1 MKKVLFILSLV
12 LLCSC
17 DFILNS
23 KSGGSDTINSKEG
36 TVPVPI
42 IKTFKYKGH
51 SYILFA
57 SREGGGV
64 VHDPECQYCYDKFD

>member
-17 DFILNS
+17 DSILNS
-23 KSGGSDTINSKEG
+23 KSDSSDTINSKEG

-51 SYILFA
+51 SYILFVG
-57 SREGGGV
+57 REGGGV

>member
-17 DFILNS
+17 DSILNS
-23 KSGGSDTINSKEG
+23 KSDSSDTASSKEG
-36 TVPVPI
+36 TVPVPG
-42 IKTFKYKGH
+42 IKTFKYKYH
-51 SYILFA
+51 SYILF
-57 SREGGGV
+57 RDGQGFGV

>member
-17 DFILNS
+17 DSS
-23 KSGGSDTINSKEG
+23 KSNGSDTVNSKEG
-36 TVPVPI
+36 TVPVSR

-51 SYILFA
+51 SYISFLD
-57 SREGGGV
+57 GQGLGV